1 MRIVIYIVFD
11 KDRDYIRQ
19 SYDAV
24 RHSMTFF
31 ELDPY
36 QF

>member
-19 SYDAV
+19 SYDVV
-24 RHSMTFF
+24 RRSMTFF